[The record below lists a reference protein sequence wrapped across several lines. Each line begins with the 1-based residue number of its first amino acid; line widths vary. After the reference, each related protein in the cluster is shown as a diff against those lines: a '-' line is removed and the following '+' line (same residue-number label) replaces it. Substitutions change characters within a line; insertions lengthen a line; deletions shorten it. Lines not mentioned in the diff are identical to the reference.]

1 MSTSNNLTSNE
12 KSLLTDVTTIIGDTV
27 DTVNDYK
34 ITLDNLAIASMSY
47 NILYERY
54 IDLTLYDA
62 TRLKDKM
69 KEMIVKAVSDEF

>member
-1 MSTSNNLTSNE
+1 MSTSNNLTSND
-12 KSLLTDVTTIIGDTV
+12 KSLLTDVTTIIGDTIN
-27 DTVNDYK
+27 TVNGYK
-34 ITLDNLAIASMSY
+34 TTLDNLAIASMSY